1 MNNWLDAEIH
11 VQLHAHIFLVGNVA
25 LKKKKKRNSL
35 NVRKALAKSKEN
47 LVYKCIAEKR
57 LWNPTEGVF

>member
-25 LKKKKKRNSL
+25 LKKKKK
-35 NVRKALAKSKEN
+35 E
-47 LVYKCIAEKR
+47 IA
-57 LWNPTEGVF
+57 